1 MPDQP
6 TKILFII
13 NPAAGLRKAGDL
25 KNIIE
30 ENLDLDSYD
39 CEVKV
44 TSRQGDA
51 LEFTQDALK
60 RGCEIVVAVGGDGTI
75 NEIAKGIEGTEA
87 VLAIVPN
94 GSGNGLARHLEI
106 PLDIAEAIRVIN
118 KRKVQVIDTA
128 TLNGHTFV
136 SIAGVGFDARV
147 ASIYRKARRRG
158 FYGYFRIVVLEFLG
172 YKERTYQVE
181 IDGVQLERN
190 AFFISI
196 ANSNQF
202 GYGTVIAPA
211 ARLDDGLLNVVI
223 ARKFPLAELPYILQ
237 QLFTHRIDKSAY
249 TESYTAREV
258 VIMRNEGKWVNLD
271 GEAVKSDPV
280 VRISIKPASLK
291 VLIPEKPV
299 VSPPGTIPA

>member
-1 MPDQP
+1 MTESK

-13 NPAAGLRKAGDL
+13 NPAAGIKRERDL
-25 KNIIE
+25 QGIIR
-30 ENLDLDSYD
+30 ENLDLYRFDYQ
-39 CEVKV
+39 VNV

-51 LEFTQDALK
+51 LEFTKQAIAKDF
-60 RGCEIVVAVGGDGTI
+60 GIIVAVGGDGTI
-75 NEIAKGIEGTEA
+75 NEIATGIEETGA
-87 VLAIVPN
+87 VLSIVPN

-106 PLDIAEAIRVIN
+106 PLDISEAIRIIN
-118 KRKVQVIDTA
+118 TGKVKVIDTA
-128 TLNGHTFV
+128 TLNGQTFV
-136 SIAGVGFDARV
+136 SIAGVGFDAKV

-172 YKERTYQVE
+172 YKERHYQLE
-181 IDGVQLERN
+181 IDGKQLERD

-202 GYGTVIAPA
+202 GYGTVIAPS

-237 QLFTHRIDKSAY
+237 QLFTHKIDKSTY
-249 TESYTAREV
+249 VESHLGKEV
-258 VIMRNEGKWVNLD
+258 VIMRDEGKWVNLD

-280 VRISIKPASLK
+280 IHISVRPSSLK
-291 VLIPEKPV
+291 VIVPE
-299 VSPPGTIPA
+299 SPPQAPPGAYLA

>member
-1 MPDQP
+1 MQDRPK
-6 TKILFII
+6 KILFII

-25 KNIIE
+25 KEIIR
-30 ENLDLDSYD
+30 ENLDMDTYD

-51 LEFTQDALK
+51 LEFTREALK
-60 RGCEIVVAVGGDGTI
+60 EGCGIVVAVGGDGTI

-118 KRKVQVIDTA
+118 RYKVQVIDTA
-128 TLNGHTFV
+128 TLNGQTFV

-147 ASIYRKARRRG
+147 ASLYRKAHRRG
-158 FYGYFRIVVLEFLG
+158 FYGYFRIVVLEFLR
-172 YKERTYQVE
+172 YKERTYQLE

-223 ARKFPLAELPYILQ
+223 ARKFPLTELPYVLQ
-237 QLFTHRIDKSAY
+237 QLFTHRIDKSAFA
-249 TESYTAREV
+249 ESYTAREV
-258 VIMRNEGKWVNLD
+258 VILRNEGKWVNLD

-280 VRISIKPASLK
+280 VRISIRPSSLR
-291 VLIPEKPV
+291 VLVPEKPV
-299 VSPPGTIPA
+299 VTAPGA